1 MRTRL
6 ARGIFLLVLAVTVGL
21 FVGHTV
27 QAAGEVVTDCP
38 DGETCF
44 TPNVNIPNLFPAKG
58 KTTEIIDANIA
69 GRYIRALY
77 IYFVG
82 IVGVLAVVMIMY
94 AGFLWITAAGNSSKI
109 TEAKEHMNGAVIGVI
124 LALTSF
130 LLLQLINPEL
140 VALRIPFIQSV
151 DTIVQSSFFCSGNE
165 STSSPDFNM
174 LNGLNSGDELACGT
188 EYSVPDSASA
198 ASKNKLVMCMGDYCD
213 VGTNTVCTPLNG
225 LNSYDCKNPG
235 DACLIEKPKGV
246 PVSSWCPFI
255 DRLLAASPDPAVK
268 AQACRKQNTVWEGD
282 KCIISKALL
291 HCPTN
296 EIRVDCSDGATS
308 EHPST
313 VCWDKNKPR
322 TYDPVL
328 LKLLVPGFSGIAH
341 PFTAYRPTC
350 QSLSVTRAAQDAD
363 AVCCRENAASTIR
376 CGATQL
382 SFEIEVP
389 CAQVGKPECTTR
401 CWAEEKFQIR
411 NGPVSGLDFLPIF
424 N

>member
-6 ARGIFLLVLAVTVGL
+6 ARGIFLLVLAVTVGV
-21 FVGHTV
+21 FVGRTA
-27 QAAGEVVTDCP
+27 QAAEEAVPGCP

-44 TPNVNIPNLFPAKG
+44 TPNVPIPDLFPAKG

-77 IYFVG
+77 VYFVG

-165 STSSPDFNM
+165 STSGDDFKM
-174 LNGLNSGDELACGT
+174 LNGGGELECGK
-188 EYSVPDSASA
+188 EYPVPDSASA
-198 ASKNKLVMCMGDYCD
+198 ESGRKPVMCMGDYCD
-213 VGTNTVCTPLNG
+213 RDSGSVCSPVAG
-225 LNSYDCKNPG
+225 SNSYDCMLPYF
-235 DACLIEKPKGV
+235 ACEEEKPKGV

-255 DRLLAASPDPAVK
+255 DRLIAASTSPK
-268 AQACRKQNTVWEGD
+268 LKNIACRKQNTVWDGD
-282 KCIISKALL
+282 KCKISDTLL
-291 HCPTN
+291 RCPTN

-308 EHPST
+308 EHPNT

-350 QSLSVTRAAQDAD
+350 QSLSVTRAAKGAD
-363 AVCCRENAASTIR
+363 AVCCRENASSTIR
-376 CGATQL
+376 CGPSQGL
-382 SFEIEVP
+382 FEIEVP
-389 CAQVGKPECTTR
+389 CVQVGKPECTTK
-401 CWAEEKFQIR
+401 CWAEIQFRIG
-411 NGPVSGLDFLPIF
+411 NGNATGLDILPIF
-424 N
+424 